1 MPQPSA
7 LSSSGTNSAAEYG
20 YLSGNILGSSG
31 HLRITVALE
40 QVTVEY
46 VRIYLPQDEK
56 RDQQNGQVD
65 YTYSLTIK

>member
-1 MPQPSA
+1 MPQPSS
-7 LSSSGTNSAAEYG
+7 LSSNGTNSAAEYG

-46 VRIYLPQDEK
+46 VRTYLPQDEK
-56 RDQQNGQVD
+56 SDQQNGQVD
-65 YTYSLTIK
+65 CMYSLITK